1 MPLEKIIKASP
12 AFWIAGTAAV
22 IIGAAFTVDARY
34 AKAAD
39 VSQAKQ
45 ELKADLEK
53 HRGYTEAGFLKQR
66 KAQLED
72 KLFELEAKREAHK
85 INEVELKLLFRYRSE
100 FDDVNRELRVK
111 SR

>member
-1 MPLEKIIKASP
+1 MPLEKAIKASP
-12 AFWIAGTAAV
+12 VYWFSAVVAAV
-22 IIGAAFTVDARY
+22 VAAAFTVDARY

-53 HRGYTEAGFLKQR
+53 HRGYTESGFLKQR

-72 KLFELEAKREAHK
+72 KLFELEAKREAHR
-85 INEVELKLLFRYRSE
+85 ITEVELKQLFRYRAE
-100 FDDVNRELRVK
+100 LDDVNRELRMR